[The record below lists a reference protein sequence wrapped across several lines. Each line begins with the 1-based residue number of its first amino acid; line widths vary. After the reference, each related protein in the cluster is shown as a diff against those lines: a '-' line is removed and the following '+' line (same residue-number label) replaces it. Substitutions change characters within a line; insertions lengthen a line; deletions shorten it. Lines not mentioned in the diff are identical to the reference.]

1 MRSRSRLKAIP
12 AIIYT
17 ALLIL
22 VCASGPF
29 HEAPSD
35 VKSLIGSAP
44 VTEVTLS
51 CGTYPVETTE
61 LTAVIQSEDVAKL
74 DALSY
79 LTRADFSGSSCV
91 DEIYQWAQAH
101 PDVKVKYTVTLPDGQ
116 VLSSSEQS
124 LDLSELTDSAVS
136 DTLTDSAV
144 DGTVQALAYLPKVS
158 SIQLG
163 SERSDLGWDSVRAI
177 MDACPNASV
186 SYAFWLY
193 DKEFSTVDTTINLS
207 HIPVE
212 DDGAQVMQAMACMP
226 NLVSVDMDSCGVSNE
241 DMAAIRDAYPDVKV
255 IWRVWFGDAYSV
267 RTDVERILA
276 SQPSHGGMLD
286 RYNSEALKYCTDV
299 KYLDVGHND
308 ALDDISFVA
317 YMPKLEVA
325 ILAMDNWSD
334 ATPLASCTELEYLE
348 MQTTLCTDLSPLS
361 GLKNL
366 RHLNIAYIVDLEDIS
381 PLYSLTELER
391 LWVGC
396 YNHVPAEQIDEMRAA
411 APNCEVNDTVYDDPT
426 GGRWRYVDYND
437 KAYIFILHPRYEK
450 LREQFG
456 YTSADFAFYWND
468 PLY

>member
-1 MRSRSRLKAIP
+1 MTKLKKILCIICLAASFLLLAACGDSVSSLLP
-12 AIIYT
+12 AKTVKFQAGAVEIEGTTDLTITLESGET
-17 ALLIL
+17 ALLDQL
-22 VCASGPF
+22 P
-29 HEAPSD
+29 
-35 VKSLIGSAP
+35 
-44 VTEVTLS
+44 
-51 CGTYPVETTE
+51 E
-61 LTAVIQSEDVAKL
+61 LQK
-74 DALSY
+74 
-79 LTRADFSGSSCV
+79 ADFSGSSFV

-116 VLSSSEQS
+116 VLSNSEQN
-124 LDLSELTDSAVS
+124 LDLSA
-136 DTLTDSAV
+136 LTDSAV
-144 DGTVQALAYLPKVS
+144 DGTVQVLAYLPKVS

-177 MDACPNASV
+177 MDACPDASV
-186 SYAFWLY
+186 SYTFWLY

-212 DDGAQVMQAMACMP
+212 DGGAQVMQAMACMP
-226 NLVSVDMDSCGVSNE
+226 DLVSVDMDSCGVSNE

-255 IWRVWFGDAYSV
+255 VWRVWFGDAYSV

-276 SQPSHGGMLD
+276 SQPSVGGMLD

-361 GLKNL
+361 GLKKL
-366 RHLNIAYIVDLEDIS
+366 RHLDIAYIVDLDDIS

-396 YNHVPAEQIDEMRAA
+396 YNHVPKEQIDEMRAA

-456 YTSADFAFYWND
+456 YTSADFSFYWND